1 MWRWLFIVIC
11 CVCTAATPAPK
22 PPPAQTGE
30 NVFFAFDDHAI
41 PWHYNTKV
49 TLLRAEKHPA
59 NPVLRTGPPGS
70 PDHGHAILYGSVL
83 PIGGKFRMW
92 YLGMI
97 ERELKSGQAPGWW
110 RPMCY
115 AESED
120 GIHWTKPDLGLVEF
134 NGNTRNNI
142 CLIESDPH
150 SLTRV
155 DDFLTVL
162 YEPEDPDPS
171 RRYKAAYIAHMPFG
185 EGRGGR
191 SKIGPNESRWC
202 SFVCATSAD
211 GVRWRVVGDRPANS
225 GGERF
230 EVSGLY
236 RFGDFYYAGGQL
248 LSPWAWQRDGR
259 DIGRV
264 MLTYRSPDFDHWSQA
279 TAFSFAR
286 PGQTLPKPLEGQQT
300 HMGAGVWN
308 RGNVLVGLYGMWQDG
323 PRERAKGAPRL
334 YGMRIDLGLIVSNDG
349 IHFREPVP
357 DFKVI
362 AHGKEGEWDSISL
375 LQGHAFANVG
385 EKTYIWYSHWDS
397 EEQFRN
403 EAIGLATLRRDGFG
417 YLSHKVAAEDAH
429 CITANLPAAEHGY
442 RLQVNVEGVTPKSPL
457 TVELLNRL
465 GQALPGF
472 SGKDAARVTEP
483 GVQREVVWSGDAARR
498 GTVTQSFAVRVNFP
512 QSSDARLYAVYA
524 TRLTAERRTP

>member
-1 MWRWLFIVIC
+1 
-11 CVCTAATPAPK
+11 
-22 PPPAQTGE
+22 
-30 NVFFAFDDHAI
+30 
-41 PWHYNTKV
+41 
-49 TLLRAEKHPA
+49 
-59 NPVLRTGPPGS
+59 
-70 PDHGHAILYGSVL
+70 
-83 PIGGKFRMW
+83 
-92 YLGMI
+92 
-97 ERELKSGQAPGWW
+97 
-110 RPMCY
+110 
-115 AESED
+115 
-120 GIHWTKPDLGLVEF
+120 
-134 NGNTRNNI
+134 
-142 CLIESDPH
+142 
-150 SLTRV
+150 
-155 DDFLTVL
+155 
-162 YEPEDPDPS
+162 
-171 RRYKAAYIAHMPFG
+171 
-185 EGRGGR
+185 
-191 SKIGPNESRWC
+191 
-202 SFVCATSAD
+202 
-211 GVRWRVVGDRPANS
+211 
-225 GGERF
+225 
-230 EVSGLY
+230 
-236 RFGDFYYAGGQL
+236 
-248 LSPWAWQRDGR
+248 
-259 DIGRV
+259 
-264 MLTYRSPDFDHWSQA
+264 
-279 TAFSFAR
+279 
-286 PGQTLPKPLEGQQT
+286 
-300 HMGAGVWN
+300 
-308 RGNVLVGLYGMWQDG
+308 MWQDG